1 MSVTLRPLRID
12 DAPVVADLA
21 RQLGYPSDVADV
33 ARRLDE
39 VIGREDHAAWAAEV
53 EGEVVGWI
61 HALRAVRVES
71 DPFVEIGGLVVGV
84 AHRGSGIGGRLV
96 GQVEAWTRD
105 LGISLLRV
113 RTRTTREDAPRFY
126 ARHGFRETKQQR
138 VLDKELS

>member
-1 MSVTLRPLRID
+1 MSLVLRPLRID
-12 DAPVVADLA
+12 DAPVVTELA
-21 RQLGYPSDVADV
+21 RQLGYPSEVTDV

-39 VIGREDHAAWAAEV
+39 VIGREDHAAWAAEMD
-53 EGEVVGWI
+53 GTVVGWI

-71 DPFVEIGGLVVGV
+71 DPFVEIGGLVVAV

-105 LGISLLRV
+105 LGIGLLRV